1 MKTLFALLILTAT
14 ALFASAQNKASL
26 KGIVTDSLS
35 NSALEYATVAVVNAK
50 DTSLVAYTITEKNG
64 SFRLTGLPVNRD
76 TKLIISYIGYHT
88 YRQLLELKPGEAADL
103 GQIHLSGKSL
113 NEVMIKG
120 ERSPVVM
127 RKDTIEFN
135 AEAFK
140 TRPNATVEELL
151 MLLPGVQVN
160 MDGSIV
166 INGTGSSKVLV
177 NGKAFFGA
185 NGTVATKNLDA
196 DMIDKIQVYDDR
208 DDDPLHKLSQ
218 IDVKKII
225 NLKLKSAIKK
235 STIGKVY
242 GSLGTR
248 ERYMAGGLF
257 STFRDTLQI
266 SVVST
271 AGNTNLLGYSF
282 SDLNEMSGFQ
292 RSGSSRVNRQN
303 FGPERIDGFVS
314 NFKNAININNDY
326 GTKLKLNLAYYNLNS
341 GSRTL
346 GKSLTEQTIDST
358 LLTSAATSG
367 TRKSMNSNIVEGL
380 FEYKP
385 DAVNSFKY
393 QPVFEY
399 SPQHNTDFTDASRF
413 NTQNPV
419 LSNSTINNNE
429 KVLNKSFSHWFNYF
443 HNFKKKGE
451 MMYLGHS
458 LNLNRSTADRF
469 NYDNLVSLVP
479 TQPSRLFDRYTDY
492 SARKNEVAL
501 EASYV
506 YPFTKK
512 LTVDV
517 FSYTR
522 YYDATDQT
530 LLYDKNLST
539 GHYQDFVA
547 GQSTDLTRYTYIQ
560 NIKPQLIYQLH
571 ANVNIRLGLDGEFQY
586 LINRFNN
593 NIGDRR
599 QNFFVVLPSV
609 KIDAKNFYLD
619 YYVWYLQPA
628 IADMQ
633 PITREINPLYKI
645 VGNPDLKPTRSH
657 NLSLNFSRYI
667 TSKKINFNGYLQLKS
682 NTNSFVQQN
691 VLDGNGGTTV
701 TTVNSNASTYIYAS
715 AGIDKQL
722 GNPQKI
728 GAGLSASL
736 SPNLNSTPFYLNG
749 DKGTQRTYGMS
760 MIVAGSVNYKT
771 TLRFN
776 LNYYFSRNLTEYEDL
791 DYRTVKTYSHTIYDA
806 ATIRATNKLSFQV
819 NHAFTYNPNVQPG
832 FQKSSHNVSMN
843 AALNLL
849 KKDRAQI
856 RLSVSDLLNQSIS
869 VRRYAGPNSIVS
881 NEQQILK
888 RYFLLSLQYKINVM
902 KK

>member
-1 MKTLFALLILTAT
+1 
-14 ALFASAQNKASL
+14 
-26 KGIVTDSLS
+26 
-35 NSALEYATVAVVNAK
+35 
-50 DTSLVAYTITEKNG
+50 
-64 SFRLTGLPVNRD
+64 
-76 TKLIISYIGYHT
+76 
-88 YRQLLELKPGEAADL
+88 
-103 GQIHLSGKSL
+103 
-113 NEVMIKG
+113 
-120 ERSPVVM
+120 M

-151 MLLPGVQVN
+151 TLLPGVQVN

-196 DMIDKIQVYDDR
+196 DMIDQIQVYDDR
-208 DDDPLHKLSQ
+208 DEDPLHKMSQ

-242 GSLGTR
+242 ANGGTR
-248 ERYMAGGLF
+248 DRYDVGGIF
-257 STFRDTLQI
+257 STFRDTLQA
-266 SVVST
+266 SVVTT
-271 AGNTNLLGYSF
+271 AGNTNARGYGYG
-282 SDLNEMSGFQ
+282 DLNEMSGFQ
-292 RSGSSRVNRQN
+292 RSGSSRVSARN
-303 FGPERIDGFVS
+303 FGGDYVNGFV
-314 NFKNAININNDY
+314 NDFRNAININNDY

-341 GSRTL
+341 SSRTK

-367 TRKSMNSNIVEGL
+367 TRKRSHANIVEGL

-385 DAVNSFKY
+385 DTSNRFKY

-399 SPQHNTDFTDASRF
+399 TPQNNMDFTDASRF

-419 LSNSTINNNE
+419 LSKSAINNNE
-429 KVLNKSFSHWFNYF
+429 KVLNRSFSHWFNYF

-451 MMYLGHS
+451 MMYFGHS
-458 LNLNRSTADRF
+458 LTLNKGTADRF
-469 NYDNLVSLVP
+469 NYDNLVSFVT
-479 TQPSRLFDRYTDY
+479 TQSSRLFDRYTDY
-492 SARKNEVAL
+492 RTRKNEAAL
-501 EASYV
+501 EASYI

-522 YYDATDQT
+522 YYDATDRT
-530 LLYDKNLST
+530 MLYDKNAGT
-539 GHYQDFVA
+539 GRYEDFIA

-560 NIKPQLIYQLH
+560 NIKPQVIYQLNT
-571 ANVNIRLGLDGEFQY
+571 NVEIRFGLDGEFQY

-593 NIGDRR
+593 NISDRKQR
-599 QNFFVVLPSV
+599 FFVVLPSL
-609 KIDAKNFYLD
+609 KINAKNFYLD

-633 PITREINPLYKI
+633 PIIREINPLYKI

-657 NLSLNFSRYI
+657 NFSLNFSKYI
-667 TSKKINFNGYLQLKS
+667 TPKKLNVNAYLYLKS
-682 NTNSFVQQN
+682 NTRSFVQQN
-691 VLDGNGGTTV
+691 VLDGNGAMTT
-701 TTVNSNASTYIYAS
+701 TTINSNASTYIYAS
-715 AGIDKQL
+715 GGIGKQL

-728 GAGLSASL
+728 GASFSASL

-749 DKGTQRTYGMS
+749 DKGSQYTYGMS

-771 TLRFN
+771 ALRFN
-776 LNYYFSRNLTEYEDL
+776 LNYYFSSSLTEYDDL
-791 DYRTVKTYSHTIYDA
+791 DYRAVRTYSHTIYDA
-806 ATIRATNKLSFQV
+806 ATIRASNKLSFQV

-832 FQKSSHNVSMN
+832 FQKSSHNVYMN
-843 AALNLL
+843 ATLAMF
-849 KKDRAQI
+849 KKDRGQI
-856 RLSVSDLLNQSIS
+856 KLSVSDLLDQNIS
-869 VRRYAGPNSIVS
+869 VNRYAGANSIVN
-881 NEQQILK
+881 NEQEILK
-888 RYFLLSLQYKINVM
+888 RYFLLGFQYKINVI